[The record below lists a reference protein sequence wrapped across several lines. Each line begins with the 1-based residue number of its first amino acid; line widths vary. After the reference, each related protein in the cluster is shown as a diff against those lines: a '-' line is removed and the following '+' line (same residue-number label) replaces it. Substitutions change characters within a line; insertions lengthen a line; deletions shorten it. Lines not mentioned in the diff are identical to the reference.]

1 MSADERRA
9 RVLLVGLGATSLS
22 ALDGLAA
29 SFDVCALIRDGHDAT
44 TERAR
49 ELGVRVVSDVTVGG
63 VRAAVAEL
71 EPDAVVVS
79 SFNRILDAELVSRCP
94 FINVHY
100 APLPRGRGRATV
112 NWAIINGDETAAI
125 SIHHL
130 VPGLDAGG
138 ILFQQTVPIGP
149 DSTVATL
156 YDELDDLQR
165 QHIAAATAAAI
176 AGDPGV
182 EQDELQAT
190 YLCTRVPDD
199 GEVDWSAATTEIH
212 RLVRALQP
220 PFPSAFTWLG
230 LDQVH
235 LDEVSRIEGA
245 PTYEGRVPGR
255 GRSRRPLDRGGRRA
269 HRRWRAS
276 RAAGTPPGRRADR
289 CGVGGVVGAHD
300 ARAADGRPGRGDSVA
315 ADERRRPDTRRI
327 TDGASTRRRRI
338 HSSPGIDSSPGHR
351 AARSEVHAMI
361 SS

>member
-1 MSADERRA
+1 MLTSDAA

-156 YDELDDLQR
+156 YDELNDLQR

-190 YLCTRVPDD
+190 YLCYPR
-199 GEVDWSAATTEIH
+199 
-212 RLVRALQP
+212 
-220 PFPSAFTWLG
+220 
-230 LDQVH
+230 
-235 LDEVSRIEGA
+235 
-245 PTYEGRVPGR
+245 
-255 GRSRRPLDRGGRRA
+255 
-269 HRRWRAS
+269 
-276 RAAGTPPGRRADR
+276 PGRRR
-289 CGVGGVVGAHD
+289 GRLVGGDHRDPPA
-300 ARAADGRPGRGDSVA
+300 
-315 ADERRRPDTRRI
+315 
-327 TDGASTRRRRI
+327 GASTAATVPVGVHVARPR
-338 HSSPGIDSSPGHR
+338 PGPPR
-351 AARSEVHAMI
+351 
-361 SS
+361 